1 MLAQEVRLLKDTKV
15 KKMQKE
21 DTRSSRIKRIRSSI
35 FLNSTIQNS

>member
-21 DTRSSRIKRIRSSI
+21 DTRSSRIKK
-35 FLNSTIQNS
+35 